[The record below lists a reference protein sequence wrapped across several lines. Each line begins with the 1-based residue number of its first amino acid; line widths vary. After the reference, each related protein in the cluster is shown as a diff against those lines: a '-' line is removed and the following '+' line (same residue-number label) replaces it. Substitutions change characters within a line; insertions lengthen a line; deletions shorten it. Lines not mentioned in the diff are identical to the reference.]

1 MDDGQTIPQ
10 DTYDNTRAAPK
21 MTCSRLEACGM
32 FGEALLMRQRTA
44 EDHFEGQDKQGL
56 LKALGEWEWTMPQPS
71 PLITPEYF
79 RYLAARTV
87 QEDDFLRELK
97 REATLAG
104 IPPIAIPSEQ
114 ASFMQIL
121 LKLCR
126 AREVIEVGT
135 LAGYSAIAMARA
147 LPPGGRV
154 RSIEISPAYA
164 DFAERWIA
172 RSDVADRIEVYRG
185 AGQDVL
191 PTFAHDSADAAF
203 LDADKVSYPLYLQQS
218 LRIVRRGG
226 LIMVDNAFAF
236 GQLLDEQ
243 ATDSKVLA
251 VRAFNDLMARVT
263 ALHSIIVPFTDGC
276 WVGVKL

>member
-1 MDDGQTIPQ
+1 
-10 DTYDNTRAAPK
+10 
-21 MTCSRLEACGM
+21 
-32 FGEALLMRQRTA
+32 
-44 EDHFEGQDKQGL
+44 
-56 LKALGEWEWTMPQPS
+56 MPQRS
-71 PLITPEYF
+71 PLITPEHF

-87 QEDDFLRELK
+87 QDDDCLRELK

-104 IPPIAIPSEQ
+104 IPPIAIPPEQ

-154 RSIEISPAYA
+154 RTIEISPAYA

-172 RSDVADRIEVYRG
+172 RSDVADHIEVYRG
-185 AGQDVL
+185 AGQDIL
-191 PTFAHDSADAAF
+191 PTFADDSADAAF
-203 LDADKVSYPLYLQQS
+203 LDADKASYPLYLQQS

-226 LIMVDNAFAF
+226 LIMADNAFAF